1 MLFAMLWG
9 ASAQSIDFDTVAPH
23 PRLIIKKG
31 DIGAIN
37 SRRTQSAAARLTHD
51 RVVAEAERIVGA
63 ATLEYSLK
71 GDRLTE
77 VTDEL
82 LRRVFY
88 LSYAYLT
95 TEDIRYASRA
105 EREMLAVSGWED
117 WNEGNLEDLS
127 QITLALAVG
136 YDWLYRALPVH
147 SRSII
152 GTAIYEKSLQK
163 VDGISFEGENA
174 MVAVGMI
181 CGALATL
188 ERAPEFCRA
197 MAERCAAAMPSLLE
211 RYADDGAFKADV
223 VNWQRNTE
231 ATVLLSAALESAV
244 GSDLGAASNKGFMLT
259 PTLMTHLVAPSGKT
273 FNFYGVVDKAVAEPV
288 KYWFARH
295 NAQPWLLNLD
305 EQLAAEGQI
314 REDYQL
320 PLYMFFSSSL
330 DMSKSAKRRENN
342 WLNDG
347 SMPLYI
353 YRSGWESKSDTYFA
367 IKGGEASTDGTQSD
381 AGAFVY
387 ERDGVRWATLNG
399 EPYNTITFNGDYL
412 GSSGRSTIREVQL
425 SARRHGVVADLTP
438 KYAKRAS
445 KVERTAV
452 IDKNDYLTITD
463 HIENGSQASTIEW
476 SIVTDAVAEVTAP
489 NTIVLRKD
497 GKSLYLRVR
506 TRLAADAKVW
516 ESEGGLRRV
525 GFVVDMR
532 SGATA
537 DIEVSL
543 TGERTKGISL
553 PKLNLLHKLRK

>member
-1 MLFAMLWG
+1 
-9 ASAQSIDFDTVAPH
+9 
-23 PRLIIKKG
+23 
-31 DIGAIN
+31 
-37 SRRTQSAAARLTHD
+37 
-51 RVVAEAERIVGA
+51 
-63 ATLEYSLK
+63 
-71 GDRLTE
+71 
-77 VTDEL
+77 
-82 LRRVFY
+82 
-88 LSYAYLT
+88 
-95 TEDIRYASRA
+95 
-105 EREMLAVSGWED
+105 MLAVSGWEE
-117 WNEGNLEDLS
+117 WNERNLEDLS
-127 QITLALAVG
+127 QLTLALAVG

-174 MVAVGMI
+174 MVAVGMMY
-181 CGALATL
+181 GALATL

-244 GSDLGAASNKGFMLT
+244 GSNLGAASNKGFMLT

-273 FNFYGVVDKAVAEPV
+273 FNFYGVGERAVAEPV

-399 EPYNTITFNGDYL
+399 EPYNSITFNGDYL
-412 GSSGRSTIREVQL
+412 GSAGRSTIREVQL

-516 ESEGGLRRV
+516 ESEEGLRRV

-532 SGATA
+532 SGAVA

-553 PKLNLLHKLRK
+553 PKLNLLRKLRK

>member
-63 ATLEYSLK
+63 ATLEYALK

-77 VTDEL
+77 LTDEL

-95 TEDIRYASRA
+95 TEDIRYATRA

-174 MVAVGMI
+174 MAAVGMMY
-181 CGALATL
+181 GALATL

-197 MAERCAAAMPSLLE
+197 MAERCAAVMPSLLE
-211 RYADDGAFKADV
+211 RYADDGAFKSDV

-330 DMSKSAKRRENN
+330 DMGKSVKRRENN

-367 IKGGEASTDGTQSD
+367 IKGGEASADGTQSD

-399 EPYNTITFNGDYL
+399 EPYNSITFNGDYL
-412 GSSGRSTIREVQL
+412 GSAGRSTIREVQL
-425 SARRHGVVADLTP
+425 SARRHGVIADLTP
-438 KYAKRAS
+438 KYAKRVT

-476 SIVTDAVAEVTAP
+476 SIVTDAVPEVTAP

-532 SGATA
+532 SGAVA

-553 PKLNLLHKLRK
+553 PKLNLLRKLRK

>member
-1 MLFAMLWG
+1 MLFAMLWS
-9 ASAQSIDFDTVAPH
+9 ASAQSIDFDAVAPH
-23 PRLIIKKG
+23 PRLIIKQG

-51 RVVAEAERIVGA
+51 RIVAEAERIIGE
-63 ATLEYSLK
+63 ATLEYALK

-77 VTDEL
+77 LTDEL

-95 TEDIRYASRA
+95 TDDSRYASRA
-105 EREMLAVSGWED
+105 EREMLAVSGWEE
-117 WNEGNLEDLS
+117 WNERNLEDLS
-127 QITLALAVG
+127 QLTLALAVG

-163 VDGISFEGENA
+163 VEGVSFEGENA
-174 MVAVGMI
+174 MAAVGMMY
-181 CGALATL
+181 GALATL

-197 MAERCAAAMPSLLE
+197 MVERCAAAMPSLLE
-211 RYADDGAFKADV
+211 RYADDGAFQTDAED
-223 VNWQRNTE
+223 WQRNTE
-231 ATVLLSAALESAV
+231 ATVLLAAALESAV
-244 GSDLGAASNKGFMLT
+244 GNDMGASSHRGFMLSSS
-259 PTLMTHLVAPSGKT
+259 LMTNLVAPSGKT
-273 FNFYGVVDKAVAEPV
+273 FNFYGVGERAVAEPV
-288 KYWFARH
+288 KYWFIGH
-295 NAQPWLLNLD
+295 NQQPWLASAD
-305 EQLAAEGQI
+305 EQLAAEGQV

-330 DMSKSAKRRENN
+330 DMNKSAKRRENN

-367 IKGGEASTDGTQSD
+367 IKGGEASAESKRAD

-387 ERDGVRWATLNG
+387 ERDGVRWATLDG
-399 EPYNTITFNGDYL
+399 EPYNTISFNGDYL
-412 GSSGRSTIREVQL
+412 GSAGRSTIREVQL
-425 SARRHGVVADLTP
+425 SARRHGVIADLTP

-452 IDKNDYLTITD
+452 IDKNDFLTITD

-476 SIVTDAVAEVTAP
+476 SIVTDAAAEVTAP

-497 GKSLYLRVR
+497 GKSLFLRVR

-525 GFVVDMR
+525 GFVMDMR
-532 SGATA
+532 SGAVA

-543 TGERTKGISL
+543 TGERAKGISL
-553 PKLNLLHKLRK
+553 PKLNILRKLRK